1 MNTMFLLHLVFMEIA
16 LETIVPRNDKLKYT
30 KEDVGF
36 QKTTTKLMIMVA
48 SIATM
53 VTIKGTTVTP
63 ITQFLTKDNPI
74 L

>member
-36 QKTTTKLMIMVA
+36 QKTTKKLMIMVA

-53 VTIKGTTVTP
+53 VTIKGTT
-63 ITQFLTKDNPI
+63 TQFLTKDNLI